1 MTLHSRKEAMAAE
14 IPQLVE
20 FFQEQN
26 FVRQF
31 TKGQL
36 ICAQGEAFE
45 YVYMINAGM
54 VKIYDLDENGSERTL
69 SIVAQ
74 HNVFPLVW
82 LLAVPPAG
90 HLYYYE
96 AFTDTSCYIAERDA
110 LYGFAGDNPAI
121 MRGVTDALA
130 KAYLNLA
137 ARIRNLERSHV
148 HERLEF
154 VLYVLAAGL
163 GTFGDDDVAGI
174 DTVITQED
182 ISRLAGV
189 TRESISLE
197 INSAQSRRLLWKDGR
212 RTYID
217 VSKMENQDMPTFYER
232 RPHGNKSSHK
242 KAG

>member
-1 MTLHSRKEAMAAE
+1 MAAE
-14 IPQLVE
+14 IPQLVQ
-20 FFQEQN
+20 FFQAQN
-26 FVRQF
+26 FVRRF

-36 ICAQGEAFE
+36 ICAQGEAFD
-45 YVYMINAGM
+45 YVYMVNSGM

-74 HNVFPLVW
+74 DNVFPLVW
-82 LLAVPPAG
+82 LLEVPPTD

-110 LYGFAGDNPAI
+110 LYGFASDNPAI
-121 MRGVTDALA
+121 MRAVVDALA
-130 KAYLNLA
+130 KAYMNLA

-154 VLYVLAAGL
+154 VLYMLAAGL
-163 GTFGDDDVAGI
+163 GTFGEDDEVAGI

-197 INSAQSRRLLWKDGR
+197 INSAQSRHLLWKDGR

-217 VSKMENQDMPTFYER
+217 VSKMESPGGPSTFYER
-232 RPHGNKSSHK
+232 RPVSPHPRSRHK

>member
-1 MTLHSRKEAMAAE
+1 MAAE
-14 IPQLVE
+14 IPQLVQ
-20 FFQEQN
+20 FFQSQN
-26 FVRQF
+26 FVRRF

-36 ICAQGEAFE
+36 VCAQGEPFD

-69 SIVAQ
+69 SIVT
-74 HNVFPLVW
+74 NTSVFPLVW
-82 LLAVPPAG
+82 LLEAPPAE

-96 AFTDTSCYIAERDA
+96 AFTDTSCFIAEREE
-110 LYGFAGDNPAI
+110 LYGFVYEHPEL
-121 MRGVTDALA
+121 MRAVVDALA
-130 KAYLNLA
+130 KAYMNLA

-154 VLYVLAAGL
+154 VLYMLAAGL
-163 GTFGDDDVAGI
+163 GTFSEDDVAGI

-197 INSAQSRRLLWKDGR
+197 INSARSRRVLWKDGR

-217 VSKMENQDMPTFYER
+217 VSKMETRGLPMFYER
-232 RPHGNKSSHK
+232 RPGNHTRSAQTKSSDSR
-242 KAG
+242 